1 MDKKKRRILDIVVLI
16 AAVLV
21 VVFFLKAP
29 PETTAHVPKDDI
41 HQRFYTIVAEQGK
54 KAAEPFCSE
63 CHNEDGV
70 PFPPEHPL
78 KNRCLICH
86 KLD

>member
-1 MDKKKRRILDIVVLI
+1 MDKKKRRILDIIMVVLGV
-16 AAVLV
+16 AVV
-21 VVFFLKAP
+21 AFFLKAP
-29 PETTAHVPKDDI
+29 PETTAHVPKDDT
-41 HQRFYTIVAEQGK
+41 HQRFYDIVAKEGK
-54 KAAEPFCSE
+54 KAAEKFCGE
-63 CHNEDGV
+63 CHNENGV

>member
-1 MDKKKRRILDIVVLI
+1 MDKKKRRILDIIVLI
-16 AAVLV
+16 AGVLV
-21 VVFFLKAP
+21 VIFFLKAP
-29 PETTAHVPKDDI
+29 PETTAHVPKDEI

-63 CHNEDGV
+63 CHNADGV

-86 KLD
+86 KLN

>member
-1 MDKKKRRILDIVVLI
+1 MDKKKRRILDIIMVVLGV
-16 AAVLV
+16 AVV
-21 VVFFLKAP
+21 AFFLKAP
-29 PETTAHVPKDDI
+29 PETTAHVPKDDT
-41 HQRFYTIVAEQGK
+41 HQRFYDIVASEGK
-54 KAAEPFCSE
+54 KAAEKFCGE
-63 CHNEDGV
+63 CHNENGV

>member
-1 MDKKKRRILDIVVLI
+1 MDKKKRRILDVIVLI
-16 AAVLV
+16 AAIGV
-21 VVFFLKAP
+21 VAFFLKAP
-29 PETTAHVPKDDI
+29 PETTARVPKDDT
-41 HQRFYTIVAEQGK
+41 HRQVYSSVTEKGK
-54 KAAEPFCSE
+54 KATEPLCSE

-86 KLD
+86 KLN

>member
-1 MDKKKRRILDIVVLI
+1 MDKKKRRILDIVVVALGI
-16 AAVLV
+16 AV
-21 VVFFLKAP
+21 VAFFLKAP
-29 PETTAHVPKDDI
+29 PETTALVPKDDT
-41 HQRFYTIVAEQGK
+41 HLRFHKIVAEQGK

-63 CHNEDGV
+63 CHNADGV
-70 PFPPEHPL
+70 PFPAEHPL